1 MWLVTVSSRSCASS
15 CSFARSE
22 LSVARIAL
30 KMSPLH
36 QTLVSMDSETGM
48 PYLRSRQVG
57 E

>member
-1 MWLVTVSSRSCASS
+1 MTPAPLACASK
-15 CSFARSE
+15 CSIARSA

-36 QTLVSMDSETGM
+36 QTLVSIDSETGM
-48 PYLRSRQVG
+48 PYLRSFQVG